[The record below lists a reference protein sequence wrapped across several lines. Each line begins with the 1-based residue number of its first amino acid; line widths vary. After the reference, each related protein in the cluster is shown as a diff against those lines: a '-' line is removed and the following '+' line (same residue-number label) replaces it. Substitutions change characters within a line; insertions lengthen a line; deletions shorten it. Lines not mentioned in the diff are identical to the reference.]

1 MNSSKY
7 YVHNF
12 VYEIVYLVIHS
23 VYNNSNNMT
32 VVNNNKLYTGII
44 TFIAWSINNP
54 DILNEHT
61 LYAKAPF

>member
-1 MNSSKY
+1 M
-7 YVHNF
+7 
-12 VYEIVYLVIHS
+12 YEIVYLVILS
-23 VYNNSNNMT
+23 VYINSNNMT